1 MTDTPPTKGG
11 AALRLLL
18 VRLNLSA
25 GLSSLPVVGSQ
36 VPEEVDVRLTGL
48 CVDVANRA
56 LVLTDVQRVNAM
68 LTAMGG
74 QGAPL
79 LLAEASWPGK
89 ARLAL
94 DVELGGKHLQLGT
107 QDGSPPPSMRA
118 IGRNDQ
124 ETIST
129 VGGKDLSGTPS
140 TAWYTVDRV
149 LGPVRLDRLGVSY
162 ADGTVWLLID
172 AGVDMGGLKFSG
184 RGMGLGISLH
194 DPARITPRLDGLG
207 IGFSRPPIEISG
219 ALINQVRKGYLVSLL
234 GAAVIDVP
242 SFSLSAVGGYAQ
254 RVNAQP
260 SLFVFGQLG
269 FPAGQGVGPP
279 PFRVTGAAA
288 GFGYNSTVR
297 LPDIS
302 EIDTFPFL
310 PSAAGGGTDAMTLA
324 DSLTRSAAGKAPWV
338 SEAPGRV
345 WLAAGLRFDSFQFIH
360 ARALV
365 LGEFGLTGG
374 SDITLA
380 LLGQADADF
389 PLKSTGSSRYAHVS
403 LALMAS
409 YTSRENALRVQAQIQ
424 PGSFLVHPSCKL
436 SGDAALVLWF
446 GPKHAGDFVLTVGG
460 YHPKFQVPLHYPA
473 ARRLA
478 IEWDAGPV
486 SLRGACYA
494 ALTPSAFMVGAELD
508 VAFHEGP
515 IQAWCRAVLDA
526 LIQWDP
532 FRFRVTM
539 SVRIGVRIDI
549 LIPISAEIGVDLDL
563 WGPPTGGIAHV
574 YVAFGWTFDLRFGED
589 PPSEPKPL
597 GWSDFVSRMLP
608 GPVAQVI
615 VESGRLPAEP
625 ADGAT
630 EKPDEICEMSR
641 DGFTVLTRA
650 SIPASEVVLVTP
662 GHTGKTDTGKTIT
675 VRPTGVTATSVHKVT
690 VTHDGA
696 VIDPTEATYGWTV
709 GQVTGKVPLGLWGEP
724 LKSAGQAPQL
734 PVPTAKPELVDRL
747 TGTRITAPRRPPS
760 GGTVKA
766 KEAAV
771 DREERRIDEKP
782 LLATA
787 QSGSAPTRPY
797 DRSTLA
803 AKLTGTDR
811 KPLLEALTA
820 CGVAVPPGGSLTDSL
835 TGYAGHIHSYLRA
848 DPMTRG
854 TES

>member
-1 MTDTPPTKGG
+1 MTKGA

-18 VRLNLSA
+18 LRLNLSA

-48 CVDVANRA
+48 RVDVANRP
-56 LVLTDVQRVNAM
+56 LVSADVTLVNAL
-68 LTAMGG
+68 LTEMVSDGK
-74 QGAPL
+74 L
-79 LLAEASWPGK
+79 LLLPDAAWPGRT
-89 ARLAL
+89 RLGL
-94 DVELGGKHLQLGT
+94 NVELGGKVLLLGS
-107 QDGSPPPSMRA
+107 QNGSPAPPPPNQ
-118 IGRNDQ
+118 GPVVQTGGNDL
-124 ETIST
+124 
-129 VGGKDLSGTPS
+129 GGTPS
-140 TAWYTVDRV
+140 TAWYTVDQV
-149 LGPVRLDRLGVSY
+149 LGPVHVDRLGVGF
-162 ADGTVWLLID
+162 ADGTVWLLVD
-172 AGVDMGGLKFSG
+172 AGVELGGLKLAG
-184 RGMGLGISLH
+184 RGMGLGVPLN

-234 GAAVIDVP
+234 GAAVINVP
-242 SFSLSAVGGYAQ
+242 SFSLSAVAGYAQ
-254 RVNAQP
+254 RVDAQP

-302 EIDTFPFL
+302 EIDTFPFM
-310 PSAAGGGTDAMTLA
+310 PSAAGSGGTDAMELA
-324 DSLTRSAAGKAPWV
+324 DSLTTSAGGKKPWV

-365 LGEFGLTGG
+365 LGEFGLSG
-374 SDITLA
+374 SDISLA

-389 PLKSTGSSRYAHVS
+389 PLKSTGSTRYAHVS
-403 LALMAS
+403 LALLAT

-424 PGSFLVHPSCKL
+424 PGSFLVHPSCRL
-436 SGDAALVLWF
+436 SGDAAFVLWF
-446 GPKHAGDFVLTVGG
+446 GPQHAGDFVLTVGG
-460 YHPKFQVPLHYPA
+460 YHPKFQVPDHYPR

-515 IQAWCRAVLDA
+515 IHAWCRAVLDA

-532 FRFRVTM
+532 FQFRVTL

-574 YVAFGWTFDLRFGED
+574 HVAFGWTFDVRFGED
-589 PPSEPKPL
+589 PPAHPKL
-597 GWSDFVSRMLP
+597 LDWDRFVAQMLP
-608 GPVAQVI
+608 GPVVQVL
-615 VESGRLPAEP
+615 VETGRLPAKP
-625 ADGAT
+625 AGGAA
-630 EKPDEICEMSR
+630 EKPDEICEVSR
-641 DGFTVLTRA
+641 DGFTVLTRTG
-650 SIPASEVVLVTP
+650 IPASQIVLATP
-662 GHTGKTDTGKTIT
+662 GHTGKTDPGKTIT
-675 VRPTGVTATSVHKVT
+675 VRPAGATATSVHKVT

-696 VIDPTEATYGWTV
+696 VVDPVEDPYRWTV
-709 GQVTGKVPLGLWGEP
+709 EHVTGKVPLGLWGKA
-724 LKSAGQAPQL
+724 LGSADQAPPL
-734 PVPTAKPELVDRL
+734 PVPKARPELTDGL
-747 TGTRITAPRRPPS
+747 TGALITAPRRSPA
-760 GGTVKA
+760 GWTVKA
-766 KEAAV
+766 AETAIG
-771 DREERRIDEKP
+771 RETQAIPEKP

-797 DRSTLA
+797 DRGKLA

-811 KPLLEALTA
+811 KPLLDALAA
-820 CGVAVPPGGSLTDSL
+820 CQVAPPPGGSLTDSL
-835 TGYAGHIHSYLRA
+835 ADYAEHIHSYLRT
-848 DPMTRG
+848 DPMTRSSE
-854 TES
+854 T